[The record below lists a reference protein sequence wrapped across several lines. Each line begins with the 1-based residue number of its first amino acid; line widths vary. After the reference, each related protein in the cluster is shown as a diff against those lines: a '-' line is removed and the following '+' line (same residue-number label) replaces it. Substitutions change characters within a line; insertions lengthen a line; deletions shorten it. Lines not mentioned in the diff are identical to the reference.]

1 MRKRIVRI
9 LGSFS
14 LVIVAVSSL
23 QGSSSTT
30 PGLCQRYAQ
39 RAVQQYQIMA
49 GRSKCNVPT
58 SGRWQA
64 NYKAH
69 YNWCLSAQRA
79 WTIAEENARDSHLY
93 KCGGQVRFD

>member
-14 LVIVAVSSL
+14 LVIVAVASL

-39 RAVQQYQIMA
+39 RAVQQYQLMA
-49 GRSKCNVPT
+49 NRPKCNIRT
-58 SGRWQA
+58 DGRWHA

-69 YNWCLSAQRA
+69 YDWCLSAQRA
-79 WTIAEENARDSHLY
+79 WTITEENARDTHLY
-93 KCGGQVRFD
+93 KCGAQVRFD